1 MGALVGILT
10 SIAAS
15 AIFFLVEPRLLAM
28 GEPWRL
34 IATAVVFLISAGL
47 ALYLCRRT
55 PDQAGAHASMLSDNE
70 IGKGLKA
77 RIEEVDLP
85 HSSGSRIAS
94 GNKVGG
100 SAHIEIKNSTL

>member
-15 AIFFLVEPRLLAM
+15 AVFFWLEPRLLAM

-34 IATAVVFLISAGL
+34 ITTAAIFLISIGL
-47 ALYLCRRT
+47 ALYLNRKNSG
-55 PDQAGAHASMLSDNE
+55 QSGARGTMLSDNE

-77 RIEEVDLP
+77 RIEEVDLSQP
-85 HSSGSRIAS
+85 SDVKIAS
-94 GNKVGG
+94 SNKVGG
-100 SAHIEIKNSTL
+100 SADIEIKNSKL